1 MSILLP
7 TGTRTAQ
14 REQRCRGERR
24 RTATASLPSRK
35 SDWLRERFDDGEL
48 ASDTSST
55 SSRLM
60 NLRADVISLMR
71 RNDKLA
77 HCIEQD
83 YESLVPSAEDEEK
96 LNAMYT
102 ELNERNYYLSA
113 IYKTLRNLPLFNR
126 VGCFNYEVD
135 ELRRLLDIA
144 KYIKRL
150 YINHSSSLKSYMDKV
165 APTDEISID
174 EMKAIYDAASTRA
187 AKRAFKTI
195 GILFVILIVYVCLAA
210 VFKPELLKQSANKRE
225 KDSSSI

>member
-7 TGTRTAQ
+7 AGTRTA
-14 REQRCRGERR
+14 
-24 RTATASLPSRK
+24 TTSLPSRK
-35 SDWLRERFDDGEL
+35 SDWLRERFDDEEL
-48 ASDTSST
+48 ASDKPSM

-60 NLRADVISLMR
+60 NLGADIISLMR

-83 YESLVPSAEDEEK
+83 YESLVPSAADEGE
-96 LNAMYT
+96 LNAIYA
-102 ELNERNYYLSA
+102 ELNERNYYISE
-113 IYKTLRNLPLFNR
+113 IYKTLRNLPLFDR

-135 ELRRLLDIA
+135 ELRRLLDVA

-150 YINHSSSLKSYMDKV
+150 YKNSDSSLKLYMDKV
-165 APTDEISID
+165 EPTDEISID
-174 EMKAIYDAASTRA
+174 EMKAIYDAASVRS

-195 GILFVILIVYVCLAA
+195 AIFFAILIVYVCLAA
-210 VFKPELLKQSANKRE
+210 VFKPELLKQSANNRK

>member
-7 TGTRTAQ
+7 AGT
-14 REQRCRGERR
+14 
-24 RTATASLPSRK
+24 RTATASLSSRN

-48 ASDTSST
+48 ASDKSSM

-60 NLRADVISLMR
+60 NLRADVISLMS

-83 YESLVPSAEDEEK
+83 YESLVPSAEDEEE
-96 LNAMYT
+96 LNAMYA
-102 ELNERNYYLSA
+102 ELNERNYYLSE
-113 IYKTLRNLPLFNR
+113 IYKTLRNLPLFDR

-135 ELRRLLDIA
+135 ELRRLLDVA

-150 YINHSSSLKSYMDKV
+150 YKNSDSSLKLYIDKV
-165 APTDEISID
+165 EPTDEISID
-174 EMKAIYDAASTRA
+174 EMKAIYDAASVRS

-195 GILFVILIVYVCLAA
+195 AILFAILIVYVCLAA
-210 VFKPELLKQSANKRE
+210 VFKPELLKQSANKQE